1 MGVAFCLL
9 DILFEYM
16 GICNQMRSRS
26 SYSLKVDIVVLRW
39 WLKTPRM
46 YEGNG

>member
-9 DILFEYM
+9 YILFEYM
-16 GICNQMRSRS
+16 GICNQMTSRS

-39 WLKTPRM
+39 LKSPRM